1 MNLSK
6 LSIIFFTSI
15 LGGSFGTLVGGTSL
29 ITIPV
34 LIFLG
39 LPPHTAIGTDRL
51 GITGLTSVGWYKF
64 HQKGL
69 INYPVALWMGL
80 AAVIG
85 SFLGANLVLEI
96 SAGLLTKIIALTTVA
111 ILILVIVQPRLGL
124 EKNNRMIQARTYGT
138 GILVT
143 FIIGVYG
150 GFYGAMAGTFL
161 LYVLLLVF
169 KQTFLEGTA
178 TVKLTSL
185 MMTTMAAVVFGGKG
199 AIDYPMAAAMFLGC
213 AVGSYIGAH
222 YSDRIGNVWIK
233 RLFILIVLIMVVKL
247 LIP

>member
-1 MNLSK
+1 
-6 LSIIFFTSI
+6 
-15 LGGSFGTLVGGTSL
+15 
-29 ITIPV
+29 
-34 LIFLG
+34 
-39 LPPHTAIGTDRL
+39 
-51 GITGLTSVGWYKF
+51 LTSVGWYKF